1 MERANLSRLNGW
13 TFPVTATAAR
23 PLGTGRALNQ
33 IPLSGPGPRP
43 NAPIIIRFMRY
54 RTRRSDRTGYRGL
67 VPYAYTD
74 FQR

>member
-33 IPLSGPGPRP
+33 IPLSGPGPL
-43 NAPIIIRFMRY
+43 AQ
-54 RTRRSDRTGYRGL
+54 RTDYHSLYEI
-67 VPYAYTD
+67 
-74 FQR
+74 